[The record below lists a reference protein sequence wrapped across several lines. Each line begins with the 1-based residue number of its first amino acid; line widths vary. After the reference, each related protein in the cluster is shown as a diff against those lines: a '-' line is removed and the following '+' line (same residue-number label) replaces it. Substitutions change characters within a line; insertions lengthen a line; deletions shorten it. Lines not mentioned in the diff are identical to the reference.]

1 MLATRILEEAVSRR
15 PVEQALSCGG
25 ESLSYA
31 ESRRRILRLSTTFR
45 RLGVTPGERVAI
57 LHRNCHRFFETYF
70 AALHCGA
77 ILAPINPRLAA
88 AEMKS
93 VLEDAGVALIVSE
106 PSTFLGLAPVFRRLP
121 GLKAMLWTGPLPP
134 FQSPL
139 FFSYEHEIA
148 ATEGPEPTEV
158 VLDDSAP
165 AHLYYTSGSTG
176 APKGVVLTRGNL
188 AAHARAAAAELG
200 LDREVAW
207 GHFAPMFHL
216 ADAWSVWAVTASGG
230 SHVFLPEFSAA
241 GVLALL
247 ESGKVN
253 MTNMVPTMYHRLLK
267 EPGLEARSFPGLRLL
282 LSGGAAMPAETV
294 MRLLAAFRCEYAQ
307 TYGLTE
313 TSPFLTLSRPDPAM
327 AHLPRCEEI
336 RLRCSTGRPLRGVQV
351 RVVDE
356 AGCEVPRDG
365 TTVGEIQA
373 SGPTVTPGYWGKPQ
387 ETAAAIPDGWL
398 RTGDLAVV
406 GPEGYLTIVDRKKD
420 LINTGGE
427 KVYSL
432 EVENAL
438 AAHPQVAESAVVG
451 VPHPELG
458 EAILAV
464 VVLRSPEA
472 ASSDELIAH
481 CTRHLTYFKVPKAIR
496 IVAEL
501 PKTASGKV
509 LKRSLRGSS

>member
-1 MLATRILEEAVSRR
+1 MLATRILNEALERR
-15 PVEQALSCGG
+15 SEGRAVTCGG

-31 ESRRRILRLSTTFR
+31 ESRRRILRLSATFR
-45 RLGVTPGERVAI
+45 RLGVSPGERVAI

-88 AEMKS
+88 PEMKS
-93 VLEDAGVALIVSE
+93 VLEDAGVSLIVSE
-106 PSTFLGLAPVFRRLP
+106 PSTFLGLAPLFRRLS
-121 GLKAMLWTGPLPP
+121 GLKAILWTGPLPP
-134 FQSPL
+134 FKSPL
-139 FFSYEHEIA
+139 FLSYEQEIA
-148 ATEGPEPTEV
+148 ASEGPEPEEAD
-158 VLDDSAP
+158 LDESAP

-176 APKGVVLTRGNL
+176 APKGVILTRGNL

-200 LDREVAW
+200 LDRDVAW
-207 GHFAPMFHL
+207 GHCAPMFHL
-216 ADAWSVWAVTASGG
+216 ADAWAVWAVTQSGG
-230 SHVFLPEFSAA
+230 SHVFLPDFSAS

-247 ESGKVN
+247 ESGQVN
-253 MTNMVPTMYHRLLK
+253 MTNMVPTMYHRILR
-267 EPGLEARSFPGLRLL
+267 EPGLESRSFPGLRLL

-294 MRLLAAFRCEYAQ
+294 MRILAAFRCEYAQ

-313 TSPFLTLSRPDPAM
+313 TSPFLSLSRPEA
-327 AHLPRCEEI
+327 AGSLPRSEEI
-336 RLRCSTGRPLRGVQV
+336 RLRCTTGRPLRGVQV

-356 AGCEVPRDG
+356 AGAEVPHDG
-365 TTVGEIQA
+365 KAVGEIQA
-373 SGPTVTPGYWGKPQ
+373 RGATVTPGYWNKPA
-387 ETAAAIPDGWL
+387 ETAASFEEGWL

-438 AAHPQVAESAVVG
+438 TTHPEVAEAAVVG
-451 VPHPELG
+451 VADPELG
-458 EAILAV
+458 ESVLAV
-464 VVLRSPEA
+464 VVLRNPGA
-472 ASSDELIAH
+472 ATAQDLMAH
-481 CTRHLTYFKVPKAIR
+481 CASHLTYFKVPKTIR

-509 LKRSLRGSS
+509 LKRALREKP